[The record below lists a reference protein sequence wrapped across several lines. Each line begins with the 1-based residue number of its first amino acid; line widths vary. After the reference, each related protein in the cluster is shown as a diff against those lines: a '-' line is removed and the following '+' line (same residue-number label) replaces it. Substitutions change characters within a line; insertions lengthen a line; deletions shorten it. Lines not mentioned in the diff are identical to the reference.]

1 MARKFRSLFLAA
13 VLLLSFAVPSGNAY
27 AGGYAG
33 VVYGPKAT
41 AVVNPEY
48 GVIVN
53 AGSSFDAALYAIG
66 YNPDSSDFTSDVKA
80 YLSNSDTGGAFY
92 TFAQKFTNH
101 NDKWGDGGFAGSDGT
116 NVGVSDFDLNMTTS
130 LKMFKR
136 MYGPSNVWCGQYSA
150 AERVS
155 AVASVGLVLA
165 GDIGGGG
172 SGGGNESPEGYITF
186 SGNISLFN
194 YASSR
199 YSYLQDSN
207 GLYYNNRVLS
217 RWDAEESKY
226 VQYEGDGS
234 SASNAKLL
242 PCPLTVHVSEDLFT
256 NVSSDEIENLYLCVE
271 ITNSG
276 YCKGS
281 IYILDDVTYGTNDEQ
296 FGAGTQYI
304 NGGTKVKASG
314 EIQFNSSGTGYT
326 YSFDGSELY
335 LDKNSGRW
343 PFGFGSSSGSIYY
356 SRGSTFYLPYGTGEI
371 VVPVPPTNWP
381 DTPTNPTP
389 DPPEVDPPT
398 TPDPPNVP
406 VSPTPP
412 TYPPEVTYPDV
423 TYVEADLS
431 AVLDALNEHCEHL
444 QHAIYTASSNLYSS
458 FSSAISGEFTSL
470 KTFMRALA
478 SWNVDAINDN
488 FDALYTYLDDFTS
501 WLDAKLRFDDVIL
514 LLQAIYNGLP
524 DSVDMTNT
532 NALLQDI
539 YNGMAELDTSS
550 NDLVDLTML
559 ESGVNDISADVELI
573 IQALNNLQ
581 DDSQLPTIRGYLKQI
596 YDELDSLN
604 LTLGAIVIPAGSDYT
619 TVLQNIY
626 DEISE
631 YTNTFVQFWD
641 DLRSYL
647 DDILDALD
655 NLEITP
661 RVRYVPTNPPEIP
674 DAPDLDADLNVDAL
688 RDALSRLMQ
697 KFPFSTINN
706 FVLIL
711 TLLTRPAQ
719 APVFDLPL
727 PNPSDWSSPYMV
739 NVDLS
744 IWDVPAAVLRT
755 GIVIWAI
762 ARVSRRTVSM
772 WTREEGG
779 GQ

>member
-1 MARKFRSLFLAA
+1 MARKFRSLLLAA
-13 VLLLSFAVPSGNAY
+13 VLLLSFVVPSGNAY
-27 AGGYAG
+27 ADGYAG

-66 YNPDSSDFTSDVKA
+66 YNPDSSEFTSDVKA
-80 YLSNSDTGGAFY
+80 YLSNSDSGGAFY

-101 NDKWGDGGFAGSDGT
+101 NDKWGDGGFAGAVGGT
-116 NVGVSDFDLNMTTS
+116 VGIDQFDLNMTTS
-130 LKMFKR
+130 LKMFNN
-136 MYGPSNVWCGQYSA
+136 MYGPSNVWCGQYTA
-150 AERVS
+150 TERVA
-155 AVASVGLVLA
+155 AVASVGLVLS
-165 GDIGGGG
+165 GEVGGG
-172 SGGGNESPEGYITF
+172 SGSGSVEVSEIPEKLVCTVFKSGDPNLQFDASALEYQIVINQNARTRLQSYVSQGYTH
-186 SGNISLFN
+186 
-194 YASSR
+194 
-199 YSYLQDSN
+199 
-207 GLYYNNRVLS
+207 LYGFVNKWFY
-217 RWDAEESKY
+217 
-226 VQYEGDGS
+226 GDGS
-234 SASNAKLL
+234 NISTGSTWYVLL
-242 PCPLTVHVSEDLFT
+242 CKQPFVQDGK
-256 NVSSDEIENLYLCVE
+256 YL
-271 ITNSG
+271 
-276 YCKGS
+276 
-281 IYILDDVTYGTNDEQ
+281 
-296 FGAGTQYI
+296 
-304 NGGTKVKASG
+304 
-314 EIQFNSSGTGYT
+314 
-326 YSFDGSELY
+326 SFDNPVRLNDNHNNTEVRNGNVITISPSTY
-335 LDKNSGRW
+335 DVGIYNGTFSFNIGDPDKAYW
-343 PFGFGSSSGSIYY
+343 IY
-356 SRGSTFYLPYGTGEI
+356 SNDGN
-371 VVPVPPTNWP
+371 VPTVPPTNWP
-381 DTPTNPTP
+381 EPDPTPTP
-389 DPPEVDPPT
+389 DPPTVDPPT

-406 VSPTPP
+406 TTPTPP

-423 TYVEADLS
+423 TYVEADLT

-458 FSSAISGEFTSL
+458 LSSAISGEFTSL
-470 KTFMRALA
+470 KTFLRALA
-478 SWNVDAINDN
+478 SWNVDAINSN

-501 WLDAKLRFDDVIL
+501 WLDSKLRFDDVIL

-550 NDLVDLTML
+550 DDLVDLSAL
-559 ESGVNDISADVELI
+559 ESGVYDISADVELI

-581 DDSQLPTIRGYLKQI
+581 DDNQLPTIRGYLKQI

-604 LTLGAIVIPAGSDYT
+604 LTVGAIVIPAGSDYS

-626 DEISE
+626 DEVSE

-661 RVRYVPTNPPEIP
+661 RVRYTPTNPPEIP